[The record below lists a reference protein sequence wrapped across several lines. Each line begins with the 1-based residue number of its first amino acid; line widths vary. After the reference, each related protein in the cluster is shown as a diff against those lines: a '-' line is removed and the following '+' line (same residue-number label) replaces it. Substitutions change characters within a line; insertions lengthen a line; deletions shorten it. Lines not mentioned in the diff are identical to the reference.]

1 MLSALATDFAA
12 LDDIE
17 AVVLLGADS
26 PDVRLPGCH
35 VVPVHRA
42 GEDLAALERW
52 SRQADWTVVIAP
64 EFDELLE
71 TRLELVASCGGRAL
85 ASPLQLVAL
94 AADKHRT
101 AEHLAAAG
109 IAAPRGIFTPSPLTG
124 EGWGEGGNQVGL
136 TTCNWS
142 PTSPFFPPLTPVRLS
157 SPKSDPSPARG
168 EGRRTEPRN
177 PLPAD
182 FPYPAVFKPRFG
194 AGSQDIW
201 FIPDAAIAAQ
211 MRGMLDRPGRLEQ
224 FCPGAAAS
232 VAILC
237 GPAARLPL
245 LPCRQ
250 RLSADGRFR
259 YLGGRCPLDVAL
271 AHRAERLAVQAV
283 GTLNKPLGYLGV
295 DLVLGDDPRG
305 TDDRV
310 IEINPRLTTSYVGLR
325 TMSAV
330 NLAGAM
336 LSVAEGRPARLS
348 WLDREVEFDGTGNV
362 REVSRP
368 GSLMH

>member
-1 MLSALATDFAA
+1 MQLESDIAVFSTPHPSSTELTEVRPLSCKGRGET
-12 LDDIE
+12 
-17 AVVLLGADS
+17 
-26 PDVRLPGCH
+26 
-35 VVPVHRA
+35 HRA
-42 GEDLAALERW
+42 
-52 SRQADWTVVIAP
+52 
-64 EFDELLE
+64 
-71 TRLELVASCGGRAL
+71 
-85 ASPLQLVAL
+85 
-94 AADKHRT
+94 
-101 AEHLAAAG
+101 
-109 IAAPRGIFTPSPLTG
+109 
-124 EGWGEGGNQVGL
+124 
-136 TTCNWS
+136 
-142 PTSPFFPPLTPVRLS
+142 
-157 SPKSDPSPARG
+157 
-168 EGRRTEPRN
+168 RN

-224 FCPGAAAS
+224 FCPGTAAS

-271 AHRAERLAVQAV
+271 AHRAERLAVQAI

-310 IEINPRLTTSYVGLR
+310 IEINPAPHHVVCWAADYVGR
-325 TMSAV
+325 ESR
-330 NLAGAM
+330 GARCCD
-336 LSVAEGRPARLS
+336 VAEGRPARLS